1 MTVIP
6 RSGLVADLV
15 ALGIATGDVLL
26 VHGSLSALGRVPGG
40 EQAVVMAI
48 RDVIGPEGTIVVPAQ
63 SWQLCDPAY
72 LRIEPPEHW
81 DQVRAELPAY
91 DPRWTPTRS
100 MGLIAEAVR
109 THPEAVRSSHPH
121 RSFAAW
127 GPAAEQVVAHHELDD
142 PVGEGSPLRALYELS
157 AMILFLGVGFDKC
170 TALHLAES
178 RSGLAISRVANG
190 APIRV
195 GGARRWVSFSE
206 PAVDD
211 GDFTR
216 IGADFTDAH
225 PDQVRS
231 GRVGAAES
239 RLVSLPALVDF
250 GASWM
255 AQHRVAG

>member
-1 MTVIP
+1 MTVTP
-6 RSGLVADLV
+6 RSELAADLV
-15 ALGIATGDVLL
+15 ALGLGTGDVLL
-26 VHGSLSALGRVPGG
+26 VHASLSALGRVPGG

-48 RDVIGPEGTIVVPAQ
+48 RDVIGSAGTIVVPTQ

-72 LRIEPPEHW
+72 LRIEPSEHW
-81 DQVRAELPAY
+81 DEIRASLPAY
-91 DPRWTPTRS
+91 DPRWTPTRA

-127 GPAAEQVVAHHELDD
+127 GPVAEQVVAHHELDD
-142 PVGEGSPLRALYELS
+142 PVGEGSPLRTLYELG

-178 RSGLAISRVANG
+178 RSGLVNSRVANG
-190 APIRV
+190 APMRV
-195 GGARRWVSFSE
+195 DGARRWVPFSE

-211 GDFTR
+211 RDFAR
-216 IGADFTDAH
+216 IGAEFTAAN

-231 GRVGAAES
+231 GNVGAAES
-239 RLVSLPALVDF
+239 YLVNLPALVDF

-255 AQHRVAG
+255 AQHRAAG